1 MLLAAMSMR
10 PKDGVM
16 RPGRLSSALVV
27 ALLAAASASSQSIDS
42 PPTALDPVELLAG
55 SYKYVG
61 TPEKDHATIEK
72 SIEEAI
78 TSLGWLG
85 RKIARSRLHN
95 HKELPQRIEIS
106 RQGAQVSIVM
116 GEYSAVAKD
125 DGTERELV
133 GPNGRDSKLHYEL
146 KPETIVQYFVFEHA
160 RRKSTYR
167 FNKDGQLVMTVYMT
181 SEKLASPIEY
191 ALVYERDGP

>member
-1 MLLAAMSMR
+1 MR
-10 PKDGVM
+10 P
-16 RPGRLSSALVV
+16 RRLAFPL
-27 ALLAAASASSQSIDS
+27 AFAWLFAAAASSQSIDS
-42 PPTALDPVELLAG
+42 PPTALDPVEFLAG
-55 SYKYVG
+55 NYKYVG
-61 TPEKDHATIEK
+61 SPEKDHATIEK

-95 HKELPQRIEIS
+95 HKELPPRIEIA
-106 RQGAQVSIVM
+106 RVDDKVSVTM
-116 GEYSAVAKD
+116 GGYSAVAKD

-146 KPETIVQYFVFEHA
+146 KPEMIVQYFVFEHA
-160 RRKSTYR
+160 RRKSTYS
-167 FNKDGQLVMTVYMT
+167 FNKEGQLVMTVYMT

-191 ALVYERDGP
+191 ALVYERDES

>member
-1 MLLAAMSMR
+1 MISLLLAS
-10 PKDGVM
+10 
-16 RPGRLSSALVV
+16 
-27 ALLAAASASSQSIDS
+27 SASSQSIDS
-42 PPTALDPVELLAG
+42 PPLALDPVEFLAG

-61 TPEKDHATIEK
+61 KPEEDHATIEK
-72 SIEEAI
+72 SIEAAI

-85 RKIARSRLHN
+85 RKIARNRLHN
-95 HKELPQRIEIS
+95 HKELPPRIEIS
-106 RQGAQVSIVM
+106 RVGDKVSIVM

-160 RRKSTYR
+160 RRKSTYS
-167 FNKDGQLVMTVYMT
+167 FNKLGQLVMTVYMT

-191 ALVYERDGP
+191 ALVYERDEP